1 MSSGNGHTAQ
11 GTNVQIHS
19 EQLSRRPLPNDQPE
33 YEVVMNSNA
42 SEDNDQNTY
51 SYVNHT
57 SNGTQDRVYFTVER
71 STRDSGLP
79 GERQAARGPC
89 SRHGNDTSPADHMY
103 FMLEKKELVV

>member
-33 YEVVMNSNA
+33 YEVVMNSNV

-51 SYVNHT
+51 SSVNHT

-71 STRDSGLP
+71 STQDGPP